1 MTDATDKSRPPG
13 QSPERFAVRP
23 IGHVRSGYSQPEDV
37 HHTRAGWTADV
48 SRIRLLSRH
57 AAALGGLK
65 GYSHVVVLFWVHRAK
80 DWKMP
85 KHHHKPPHVKVFAT
99 RMPVRPNPIG
109 MSVVELVDFSTA
121 SGELVVRGLD
131 ALDGT
136 PVLDIKPYIPSF
148 DSCPDA
154 RVPEWVQEHL
164 DSHFHGARAR
174 GGETADPASPDPAG
188 AESSRQDGSTGR
200 AGALADGTS

>member
-1 MTDATDKSRPPG
+1 MTNATDNLIPPET
-13 QSPERFAVRP
+13 PPRRFMVRP
-23 IGHVRSGYSQPEDV
+23 IGYVRSAYAQPQDV
-37 HHTRAGWTADV
+37 PHTHTGWTADT

-109 MSVVELVDFSTA
+109 MSVVELADFSVE
-121 SGELVVRGLD
+121 SGELVVKGLD

-136 PVLDIKPYIPSF
+136 PVLDIKPYIPNF
-148 DSCPDA
+148 DSCPEA
-154 RVPEWVQEHL
+154 RVPEWVAEHL
-164 DSHFHGARAR
+164 NSHFHS
-174 GGETADPASPDPAG
+174 GGDHQH
-188 AESSRQDGSTGR
+188 AEKEGNNEREV
-200 AGALADGTS
+200 